1 MRRNFHAIHN
11 TPAPPL
17 PLLLAA
23 YAAIYIIW
31 GSTYLAIRFSV
42 ETIPPFLGGG
52 VRFLA
57 AGGLLSLF
65 AFTRT
70 SERPTRQGWKQAFK
84 VGGLMLVGGYGGVMW
99 AEQVVPSGLT
109 ALIITV
115 EPLWFVLFDW
125 LIFKSGRPGKIES
138 LGLLLGF
145 VGTIALVLSEGGVT
159 SAASGDGGMLLGM
172 AVILGSTVCWTL
184 GSLYSRK
191 ARIATSD
198 FLGTAMEMLA
208 GGVLLSV
215 IGLLAGEG
223 LQARLEAITAKS
235 LWALLYLVIFGSLVA
250 FTAFLWLMK
259 VEKASR
265 VATHTFV
272 NPLVALFL
280 GWLLAEESITGTMLI
295 AAGVIILSV
304 VLITTARTHK
314 ASPQDAEVVAAP
326 LAAVSSEEGNAAG

>member
-1 MRRNFHAIHN
+1 MTSATTRR
-11 TPAPPL
+11 PPL

-57 AGGLLSLF
+57 AGGLLYLF
-65 AFTRT
+65 ALTRT

-84 VGGLMLVGGYGGVMW
+84 VGGIMLVGGYGGVMW

-145 VGTIALVLSEGGVT
+145 AGTIALVLSEGGGT
-159 SAASGDGGMLLGM
+159 AAASGDGGMLLGM
-172 AVILGSTVCWTL
+172 AVILGSTVCWTF

-191 ARIATSD
+191 ARIATSGL
-198 FLGTAMEMLA
+198 LGTAMEMLA
-208 GGVLLSV
+208 GGVSLSA
-215 IGLLAGEG
+215 IGLLAGE
-223 LQARLEAITAKS
+223 ASRVRPEAMTAKS

-280 GWLLAEESITGTMLI
+280 GWLLAGESITGTMLI

-304 VLITTARTHK
+304 VLITTARTRK
-314 ASPQDAEVVAAP
+314 ESSPDADEVVAAP

>member
-1 MRRNFHAIHN
+1 
-11 TPAPPL
+11 
-17 PLLLAA
+17 
-23 YAAIYIIW
+23 
-31 GSTYLAIRFSV
+31 
-42 ETIPPFLGGG
+42 
-52 VRFLA
+52 
-57 AGGLLSLF
+57 
-65 AFTRT
+65 
-70 SERPTRQGWKQAFK
+70 
-84 VGGLMLVGGYGGVMW
+84 
-99 AEQVVPSGLT
+99 
-109 ALIITV
+109 
-115 EPLWFVLFDW
+115 
-125 LIFKSGRPGKIES
+125 
-138 LGLLLGF
+138 
-145 VGTIALVLSEGGVT
+145 
-159 SAASGDGGMLLGM
+159 
-172 AVILGSTVCWTL
+172 
-184 GSLYSRK
+184 
-191 ARIATSD
+191 
-198 FLGTAMEMLA
+198 MEMLA